1 MAAKLKRWVGQSLAN
16 LGLILRPRTRLYR
29 PKMQTLSR
37 LSHPAPQLPEKVL
50 QFGTGVLL
58 RGLIDYYID
67 KANRQG
73 LFNGQVVVVK
83 STPGSAA
90 DFDAQDSRYTQ
101 CLRGY
106 AQGQYVE
113 ADIVNS
119 SIGRVLSARDHWAEV
134 LRVAVQPELAV
145 AISNTTEVGLQYV
158 AERLDQAPPAS
169 FPAKLAAVLH
179 ARYQAGLPGLVIV
192 PTELIPDNGR
202 LLAGIVQQLADFNQ
216 LGAGFSEW
224 LATQNHFCSSLVD
237 RIVPGTP
244 QPAELAARWEQLGY
258 RDQLLINSETYGLWA
273 IEGGPQVAEVL
284 SFAQADAGVVIAPD
298 IAHYRE
304 RKLRLLNGTHTI
316 SVCLGYLRGLNTVRE
331 CMDDPEMSAFF
342 ESVMLGEIA
351 PTLPTGTP
359 EGNRAFAREV
369 LDRFR
374 NPAIVHFLI
383 NITLQATSKMKM
395 RNVPTLLRYAEK
407 FGQAPPLMAR
417 GFAAYLA
424 FLRPVKHENGQYFG
438 QRGSEFY
445 PIQDD
450 QAAYFHAAWQ
460 AHPAPADLAAHVC
473 ADAQLW
479 GTNLALIPGFLAQV
493 TAELSALVG

>member
-1 MAAKLKRWVGQSLAN
+1 
-16 LGLILRPRTRLYR
+16 
-29 PKMQTLSR
+29 MQTLSQ
-37 LSHPAPQLPEKVL
+37 LTHPAPPHPEKVL

-67 KANRQG
+67 QANRQG
-73 LFNGQVVVVK
+73 RFNGRVLVVK

-90 DFDAQDSRYTQ
+90 DFDAQDCRYTQ
-101 CLRGY
+101 CVRGY

-119 SIGRVLSARDHWAEV
+119 SISRVLSARDHWAEV
-134 LRVAVQPELAV
+134 LRAAVQPELV
-145 AISNTTEVGLQYV
+145 LVVSNTTEVGLQYV
-158 AERLDQAPPAS
+158 AERIDQHPPAS
-169 FPAKLAAVLH
+169 FPAKLAAVLY
-179 ARYQAGLPGLVIV
+179 ARFRAGLPGLVVV

-202 LLAGIVQQLADFNQ
+202 LLASLVRQVADHNQ
-216 LGAGFSEW
+216 LGAGFAEW
-224 LATQNHFCSSLVD
+224 LTAQNHFCSSLVD

-244 QPAELAARWEQLGY
+244 PPAELAARWEQLGY

-273 IEGGPQVAEVL
+273 IEGGPSVAEVL
-284 SFAQADAGVVIAPD
+284 SFARADAGVVIAPD
-298 IAHYRE
+298 ITHYRE

-331 CMDDPEMSAFF
+331 CMEHPEMSQFF
-342 ESVMLGEIA
+342 ESVMIQEVA

-359 EGNRAFAREV
+359 EGNIAFAREV

-374 NPAIVHFLI
+374 NPAIVHFLL

-424 FLRPVKHENGQYFG
+424 FLRPVKFENGQYFG
-438 QRGSEFY
+438 QRGAEFY

-450 QAAYFHAAWQ
+450 HAAYFHAAWQ

-479 GTNLALIPGFLAQV
+479 GTDLAQVPGFLAKV
-493 TAELSALVG
+493 TAELVALVG